1 MVTAKRSCAA
11 KNERGEPCRQPPL
24 RDGEHCFWH
33 DPAHADD
40 ATEARRLGGLRR
52 RREKAVQG
60 AYDIEGLEDVPAI
73 RRLVEVAALDTLSL
87 DNSIARARTLISAAL
102 AAAKL
107 LETGEFEERLVALEA
122 AVLPREPAK
131 QGRRR

>member
-11 KNERGEPCRQPPL
+11 KNERREPCRQPPL

-33 DPAHADD
+33 DPAHADE

-52 RREKAVQG
+52 RREKAVEG

-73 RRLVEVAALDTLSL
+73 RRLIEVAVLDTLSL
-87 DNSIARARTLISAAL
+87 ENSIARSRTLAYLSQVAL
-102 AAAKL
+102 KA
-107 LETGEFEERLVALEA
+107 LEVGEFEERLRALEA
-122 AVLPREPAK
+122 TVAPREPVK
-131 QGRRR
+131 GKRR

>member
-1 MVTAKRSCAA
+1 MVTSKRSCSA
-11 KNERGEPCRQPPL
+11 KNEQGGPCRQPPL
-24 RDGEHCFWH
+24 RDGERCFWH
-33 DPAHADD
+33 DPAHADE

-107 LETGEFEERLVALEA
+107 LEVGELEERLKALEA
-122 AVLPREPAK
+122 TIQPRVPAK
-131 QGRRR
+131 TGGRR

>member
-1 MVTAKRSCAA
+1 VVTAKRSCAA
-11 KNERGEPCRQPPL
+11 KNGQGEPCRQPPL

-33 DPAHADD
+33 DPAHADE

-52 RREKAVQG
+52 RREKAVEG

-73 RRLVEVAALDTLSL
+73 RRLIEVAALDALSL
-87 DNSIARARTLISAAL
+87 ENSIARARTLISAAL

-107 LETGEFEERLVALEA
+107 LEVGELEERLKALETT
-122 AVLPREPAK
+122 VQPRVPAK
-131 QGRRR
+131 TGRGR